1 LSATPAAHEQALPRQ
16 PSHLPRATDI
26 SDDMM
31 GIAEFIIGRAFAPNN
46 KALAATADQD
56 AGPATPARIIRWDCM
71 SSEQV

>member
-1 LSATPAAHEQALPRQ
+1 
-16 PSHLPRATDI
+16 
-26 SDDMM
+26 MM